1 LTTSTPDLKPEV
13 KRAMLALW
21 LSLAVHAAVIG
32 LIRVTPRTMVAMD
45 QVLEARLE
53 NPSHAQPDQEAAEMP
68 LLDANTDLQTLIT
81 VQDEQ
86 PIVFQPLPEIKAES
100 RLEHQP
106 EPSPQPLAANPVSE
120 PVRPNNPDPAKN
132 QPGPSIDIPLAVDTQ
147 YYAAKELDV
156 QPRPVR
162 KIEPAYPPEYE
173 SQGASGYAILEM
185 RVESDGEISDLKV
198 VEIFPSS
205 HDAFGREALEAFR
218 NARFIPAKRKGQQV
232 RALFRV
238 KVVFESA
245 DNAN

>member
-1 LTTSTPDLKPEV
+1 MTTLPPDLKPEV

-53 NPSHAQPDQEAAEMP
+53 SQAPVPPRVMEEP
-68 LLDANTDLQTLIT
+68 LLLSSTDNPETLIT
-81 VQDEQ
+81 VPDLQ
-86 PIVFQPLPEIKAES
+86 PVVLQTLPQVKPDAK
-100 RLEHQP
+100 P
-106 EPSPQPLAANPVSE
+106 EPVPEPVAINPVTE
-120 PVRPNNPDPAKN
+120 QVRPNNPEPAKD
-132 QPGPSIDIPLAVDTQ
+132 QPGPAINIPLTVDTQ

-198 VEIFPSS
+198 IEISPSS
-205 HDAFGREALEAFR
+205 LDAFGREALEAFR
-218 NARFIPAKRKGQQV
+218 HARFIPAKRKGQQV

-245 DNAN
+245 DSAR

>member
-1 LTTSTPDLKPEV
+1 MPRFLR
-13 KRAMLALW
+13 RALIALW
-21 LSLAVHAAVIG
+21 LSLALHAALIG
-32 LIRVTPRTMVAMD
+32 MVRIEPRTVVAID

-53 NPSHAQPDQEAAEMP
+53 NPSPAQPDQEAAEMP
-68 LLDANTDLQTLIT
+68 LLDASTDLQTLIT
-81 VQDEQ
+81 VHDEQ
-86 PIVFQPLPEIKAES
+86 PIVFQPFPENKAEA
-100 RLEHQP
+100 RPEPQP
-106 EPSPQPLAANPVSE
+106 EPSPQPLAARPVSE
-120 PVRPNNPDPAKN
+120 PARPNNPEPAKI

-147 YYAAKELDV
+147 YYTAKELDV

-185 RVESDGEISDLKV
+185 RVENDGEISDLKV
-198 VEIFPSS
+198 VEISPSG

-218 NARFIPAKRKGQQV
+218 QVRFIPAKRKGRQV